1 MFNKNTKN
9 ESDCKNNEK
18 VYKGDHSYIKMVRWD
33 YFRDNFNSL
42 IQEAFEKKDRKEE
55 YDIKINVNG

>member
-1 MFNKNTKN
+1 
-9 ESDCKNNEK
+9 
-18 VYKGDHSYIKMVRWD
+18 MVRWD